1 MTCLIAATI
10 PLSLT
15 GFLITF
21 LIVYI
26 LLFPQLMFCD
36 STSCLTDSIFTI
48 PTFLDYFEFLS
59 GSFCGC
65 HMGREI
71 VEFTIII
78 NPICFNFFLVLLENL
93 NFHPCVFL
101 LFLFFISK
109 NEEAKAV
116 GSTDKPRSIAG
127 SILDGLKG
135 IARWLG
141 DKIKGLLGAKG
152 REIVWVILKKIL
164 TEILRP
170 ILIIAALGCWVFCY
184 SLAVYLYVIYSFGDF
199 GFWNLNLEGLLIL
212 FGQAFG
218 KAYKSV
224 LLLELFRSSAFFLL
238 LLVAF
243 LKKFG

>member
-1 MTCLIAATI
+1 MNSLFFYFSSFEQFVITPVI
-10 PLSLT
+10 PANL
-15 GFLITF
+15 F
-21 LIVYI
+21 I
-26 LLFPQLMFCD
+26 LGQQLNIMSVPSFD
-36 STSCLTDSIFTI
+36 FTI
-48 PTFLDYFEFLS
+48 SNVTVIFFYF
-59 GSFCGC
+59 
-65 HMGREI
+65 
-71 VEFTIII
+71 
-78 NPICFNFFLVLLENL
+78 LLENL
-93 NFHPCVFL
+93 TFHPCVFL

-116 GSTDKPRSIAG
+116 ESKDKPRSIAG

-135 IARWLG
+135 IARWIG

-164 TEILRP
+164 TEIIRP

-199 GFWNLNLEGLLIL
+199 GFWSLDLQALLIL

-218 KAYKSV
+218 KAFKSV
-224 LLLELFRSSAFFLL
+224 LILELFRSSALFLL
-238 LLVAF
+238 VLVIF